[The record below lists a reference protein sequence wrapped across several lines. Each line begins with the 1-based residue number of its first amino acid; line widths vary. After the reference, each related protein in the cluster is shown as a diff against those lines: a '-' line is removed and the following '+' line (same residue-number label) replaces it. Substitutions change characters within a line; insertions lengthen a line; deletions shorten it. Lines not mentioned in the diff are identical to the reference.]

1 MEIRTTVPLHVHTE
15 KSLLDSILRV
25 DELVDFAKDNNL
37 PAVACTEHGN
47 MDSFVELVKA
57 CNKAKIKP
65 IIGSEI
71 YEVVG
76 YDDESK
82 KTRYHLVLLA
92 RNHKGFVNLSQIITR
107 ANEHLYRKPII
118 TIDEIKENNWGEG
131 LICLTACMAGRLF
144 KGLKN
149 GLDMTDYSNK
159 LQNTFDYVFGE
170 IQSHKNDEQK
180 EMNLLIE
187 KFCKSNNLPIVCT
200 TDAHMLNKEDLFA
213 HGIFIQVNQKDR
225 DVGEIYNGC
234 YLQTGQETLDILK
247 GTVSKDTYIEAVK
260 NTYKIVDLVEEYE
273 IGLNNQNQMPVIKTP
288 KGFDNNQSFFK
299 SYVKESLK
307 KKVEK
312 YKLQWEDYKER
323 MDKEIYVL
331 EKKDYI
337 DYFLLLDIILKEAKK
352 RKIPI
357 GPGRGSAG
365 ASICGWALD
374 IHKLDSIKW
383 DLDFSR
389 FANLGREALAD

>member
-1 MEIRTTVPLHVHTE
+1 MEIKTTVPLHVHTE

-25 DELVDFAKDNNL
+25 DELVNFAKENNL

-57 CNKAKIKP
+57 CNKAEIKP

-71 YEVVG
+71 YEVEG
-76 YDDESK
+76 YDDEGR

-92 RNHKGFVNLSQIITR
+92 KNRKGFENLSQIITR
-107 ANEHLYRKPII
+107 ANEHLYYKPII
-118 TIDEIKENNWGEG
+118 TIDEIKSNNWGEG
-131 LICLTACMAGRLF
+131 LICLTACMAGRLHR
-144 KGLKN
+144 GLSQ
-149 GLDMTDYSNK
+149 GLDMTGYIDK
-159 LQNTFDYVFGE
+159 LKDTFDNVFGE
-170 IQSHKNDEQK
+170 IQSHKNDGQLQ
-180 EMNLLIE
+180 MNLLIE

-200 TDAHMLNKEDLFA
+200 TDAHMLDKDDLFA

-247 GTVSKDTYIEAVK
+247 GTVSKSTYIQAVE
-260 NTYKIVDLVEEYE
+260 NTYKIADLVEYYS
-273 IGLNNQNQMPVIKTP
+273 IGLDNDNQMPVIETP
-288 KGFDNNQSFFK
+288 KGFKDNQDFFR
-299 SYVKESLK
+299 SYVQDGLK
-307 KKVEK
+307 DKVKRYNLEW
-312 YKLQWEDYKER
+312 QEYKER

-331 EKKDYI
+331 EKKDYV
-337 DYFLLLDIILKEAKK
+337 DYFLLLDKILKEAKS
-352 RKIPI
+352 RKIPL

-365 ASICGWALD
+365 ACICGWALD